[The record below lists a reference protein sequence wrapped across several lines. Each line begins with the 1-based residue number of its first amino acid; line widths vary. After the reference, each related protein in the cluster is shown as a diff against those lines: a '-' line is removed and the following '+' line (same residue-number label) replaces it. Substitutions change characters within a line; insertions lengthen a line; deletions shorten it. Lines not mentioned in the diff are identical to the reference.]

1 MSWIDKLA
9 NDLIITTGD
18 GRSHYPLWKK
28 PSKSIAFNYSEF
40 TFPNLSGS
48 LVDRG
53 TPMGRRFPL
62 EIYFVGENNIEDSSE
77 FESSANDKRPWK
89 IEHPYYGLIFV
100 QPTEIN
106 FDNTSDNLTKINV
119 GLIETIT
126 DTNPKTRINPLETIK
141 LKKLKF
147 DSELEQNITS
157 TITPIDTNVMIDV
170 NKKNYNLSV
179 PIIKIPKEAES
190 FYNAFN
196 QASSFINS
204 ATATPIL
211 IARSVISVMSY
222 PANFTASTQTRIN
235 TLVNV
240 FNELEKN
247 ISNITTVAGK
257 QIYQIQAGT
266 ILSAMCIAASTP
278 LAKDFTNSKS
288 ILNIIDTI
296 SVTGKK
302 FFENL
307 DLLQT
312 LNGGSLASYIPTAD
326 SIITLSG
333 LISYTIS
340 NLYIIALNS
349 ETEKS
354 IIVEKDTN
362 ALLLTH
368 RFYGLSNDENLNKL
382 FSNNNWGLN
391 HILQIKKGT
400 KVIYYT

>member
-126 DTNPKTRINPLETIK
+126 DTNPKTKIDPLETIK

-157 TITPIDTNVMIDV
+157 TITPIDTNVMVDV

-211 IARSVISVMSY
+211 IARSIISVMSY

-288 ILNIIDTI
+288 VLNIIDTI
-296 SVTGKK
+296 STNGKK
-302 FFENL
+302 FFDNL

-333 LISYTIS
+333 LISYTLS

-400 KVIYYT
+400 KIIYYT

>member
-18 GRSHYPLWKK
+18 GRSYYPLWKK

-257 QIYQIQAGT
+257 QIYQIQAGA

-288 ILNIIDTI
+288 VLNIIDTI
-296 SVTGKK
+296 STNGKK
-302 FFENL
+302 FFDNL

-333 LISYTIS
+333 LISYTLS

>member
-18 GRSHYPLWKK
+18 GRSYYPLWKK

-62 EIYFVGENNIEDSSE
+62 EIYFVGENNIEDSSD

-126 DTNPKTRINPLETIK
+126 DTNPKTKIDPLETIK

-211 IARSVISVMSY
+211 IARSIISVMSY

-302 FFENL
+302 FFDNL

>member
-18 GRSHYPLWKK
+18 GRSYYPLWKK

-126 DTNPKTRINPLETIK
+126 DTNPKTKIDPLETIK

-157 TITPIDTNVMIDV
+157 TITPIDTNVMVDV

-288 ILNIIDTI
+288 VLNIIDTI
-296 SVTGKK
+296 STNGKK
-302 FFENL
+302 FFDNL

-333 LISYTIS
+333 LISYTLS